1 MHPEL
6 LTRLAL
12 ERPREIAAG
21 RPAVHP
27 AAAPRRARRPALPV
41 RITWSRTTLAA
52 AADRRRGR
60 SVVIVISATRL
71 L

>member
-6 LTRLAL
+6 LARLAL
-12 ERPREIAAG
+12 DRPRETAAS
-21 RPAVHP
+21 RPAAYR
-27 AAAPRRARRPALPV
+27 AAAPRRMRRAALPF
-41 RITWSRTTLAA
+41 RITWSRTILAA

-60 SVVIVISATRL
+60 SVVVVISATRL